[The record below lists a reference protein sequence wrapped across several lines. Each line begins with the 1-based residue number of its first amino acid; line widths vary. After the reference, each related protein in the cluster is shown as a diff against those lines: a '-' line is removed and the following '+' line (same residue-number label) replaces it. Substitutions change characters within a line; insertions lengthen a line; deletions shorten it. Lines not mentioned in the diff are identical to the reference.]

1 MLEEILGVLL
11 SLFSLVLNETPR
23 VSLRVSNT
31 CREGRSDNDE
41 WGPYVNEEYEN
52 DGTNEESN
60 SVILPLI
67 NGHFQRIYNQIL
79 SSAPLGHGSYS
90 KSFRKSIWTA
100 ISMTFAMLPSTVFT
114 IIFLYADLN
123 TTDLCVE
130 WQHHNN
136 TVTLS
141 VERIRVIGD
150 SVEAVI
156 INLWFPLTAIV
167 LFGWKFFK
175 LRFFSTFYI
184 AFIFGEATVIYY
196 LFLLAF
202 GVYDTHLY
210 YRYPCNILLLLG
222 IICCSVAMLRS
233 IRASGV
239 SVSYSN
245 THIMALISTQFVVSS
260 LLSFIYR
267 YHIVPFFISIKEEEY
282 KFMVAAIAPA
292 ISIIPAVICKHIALR
307 RSSEVVH
314 PGRSFVL
321 AYVIRGGVIYL
332 YRIMQ
337 TDFKNIWLFIGL
349 SLFSGVMNFLKK
361 ATHRVRMA
369 LWKYIISLLRRTACC
384 ARLKEMPCDTPHY
397 RRLKADLEI
406 QDMLFEYST
415 LVISQAYFVLYHIES
430 FELSMS
436 SFFLEGLKRIAI
448 GIGIDFFFNCLSNFV
463 QIHYYNIPIAR
474 VWKKYWKRHVLANLI
489 IVLVIVSYFTQALL
503 SCLQTRESG
512 ANDTL
517 YTKRNCTFFWLD
529 LS

>member
-1 MLEEILGVLL
+1 MLEEIIGVLI
-11 SLFSLVLNETPR
+11 SLFSLVLNEPPR
-23 VSLRVSNT
+23 VSFRGTSHT
-31 CREGRSDNDE
+31 QEEWTDNDN
-41 WGPYVNEEYEN
+41 WLPYINEEYEN
-52 DGTNEESN
+52 NGTREESSSLN
-60 SVILPLI
+60 LLSGVLANEDLQKSYLMSLRKAI
-67 NGHFQRIYNQIL
+67 RI
-79 SSAPLGHGSYS
+79 
-90 KSFRKSIWTA
+90 T
-100 ISMTFAMLPSTVFT
+100 ISMTLAMFPHTVFT
-114 IIFLYADLN
+114 VMFLYADLN

-136 TVTLS
+136 TVPLS
-141 VERIRVIGD
+141 VERIRVIGK

-156 INLWFPLTAIV
+156 NNLWFPLTAVV
-167 LFGWKFFK
+167 LFGWKVFK

-184 AFIFGEATVIYY
+184 AFIVGEATVIYV
-196 LFLLAF
+196 LFLLAY
-202 GVYDTHLY
+202 GVYDTHMYYLY
-210 YRYPCNILLLLG
+210 PSNIMFFTG
-222 IICCSVAMLRS
+222 IICCSVVILRN

-245 THIMALISTQFVVSS
+245 AHIMALISMEFVLCS

-267 YHIVPFFISIKEEEY
+267 YAIVPFFISIEEGEY
-282 KFMVAAIAPA
+282 KFMVAAMAPA
-292 ISIIPAVICKHIALR
+292 ITIIPAVICKHIALR
-307 RSSEVVH
+307 RSSELVH

-321 AYVIRGGVIYL
+321 AYVIRGGAIYL

-361 ATHRVRMA
+361 ATLRVRMA

-384 ARLKEMPCDTPHY
+384 ARLKELPCNTPHY

-406 QDMLFEYST
+406 QDVLFEYST

-430 FELSMS
+430 FELSMP
-436 SFFLEGLKRIAI
+436 SFFLVSLKRIAI

-474 VWKKYWKRHVLANLI
+474 VWKKHWKRHVLANLI
-489 IVLVIVSYFTQALL
+489 IVIMMVSYFTEALL
-503 SCLQTRESG
+503 SCFQTREPG
-512 ANDTL
+512 ANDRL